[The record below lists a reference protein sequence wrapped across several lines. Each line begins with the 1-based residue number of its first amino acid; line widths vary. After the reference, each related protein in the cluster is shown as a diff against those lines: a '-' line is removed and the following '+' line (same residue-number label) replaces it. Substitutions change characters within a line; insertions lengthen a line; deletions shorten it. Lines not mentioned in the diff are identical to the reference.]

1 MQNIKSRKKA
11 WVSSMDIGGFNQSEV
26 QISLRCRSVL
36 HNKSNKMFI
45 LVRKK
50 PLWTRVIKFRVPP
63 FIRHE
68 KEVFGFFAA
77 LGNSK
82 HIFCIEDSFFLT
94 TIEYLL

>member
-1 MQNIKSRKKA
+1 MQNIKNRKKA
-11 WVSSMDIGGFNQSEV
+11 WVSSVDIGGFNQSEV
-26 QISLRCRSVL
+26 QISLRGRSVL

-50 PLWTRVIKFRVPP
+50 PLGTRVIKFRVPP

-68 KEVFGFFAA
+68 KEIFGFFAP

-82 HIFCIEDSFFLT
+82 HIFCIEDIFFLT